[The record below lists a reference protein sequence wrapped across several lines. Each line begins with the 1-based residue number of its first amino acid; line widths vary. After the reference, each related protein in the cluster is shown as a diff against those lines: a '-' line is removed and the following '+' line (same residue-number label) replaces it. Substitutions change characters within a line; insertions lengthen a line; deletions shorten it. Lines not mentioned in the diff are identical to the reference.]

1 MKIEQQKVL
10 FFTEGNSDKVYEV
23 DLCSSGMDLFVVNF
37 RYGRRG
43 SSLREGTKTVF
54 PVSLEEADK
63 IFEALVASK
72 IAKGYYEDGQEVVKG
87 EVVVEP
93 LINADKKA
101 TILKY
106 LKAADAGTYTRDWK
120 VSRIIWKAAD
130 LHITASSEYLP
141 YFLNSEDE
149 FEQYAAI
156 YGLLKFN
163 DSSQIEQV
171 YAVFTSVGF
180 ESKCGRIAASYIL
193 KLGNASYKAKLKLAL
208 LDKFPNDLKIEI
220 SNRDSFLNTLAV
232 YFLQDKSIDAAL
244 LYYVYLYS
252 FEDVN
257 MRDSLLRFITK
268 VPLKANTFKSIRY
281 IYRASFELNDITFYA
296 LVSKQT
302 AVSAPGYSSNY
313 IYVNNEWTDADDEK
327 QKKNPT
333 IAFSKKTKA
342 YFNKTTY
349 KFVYD
354 ISVNNSEK
362 YVDYATKLLVSLD
375 DTVDNCKEDIQYNY
389 IYNSERRNYHT
400 EKRTY
405 PKYHEFSALMFIVYG
420 ASTQLNREHNK
431 WFYTGDVNFDALPR
445 EELLPEIWNTKPNE
459 VLYILVHAKSEI
471 AIQFA
476 LKIIKANREFLD
488 DISDDILKKLVAHY
502 HPKVL
507 ELILRVIKSKYNL
520 KQAEPSIVIALL
532 QSKNEKAIDLAL
544 NWVNTYERH
553 YFSDSNFIA
562 NLLLCETEKVVNYLK
577 SLYADYA
584 KYNVAIQFNQLESLF
599 KNPSVFSFEHLLAI
613 NNLIGNTHFG
623 ELLNK
628 VLDTDIIELAKSSLV
643 TNKLFAAN
651 LAKQN
656 TTSSDILFKDS
667 IDDYIQSDDAQLR
680 HVGIELL
687 STFPDDFLLK
697 HHKMISGFCFSEYSE
712 VRTAIQPT
720 IERLIILDLNFK
732 NNLFNNLL
740 QIINVEENYEGL
752 HLNCYTLLTDNYSIY
767 LNDISEEQIFSLVL
781 SNYEY
786 AQKIGTPLFITK
798 TNLHSLPMRTIVN
811 FANSAIFDVR
821 KMIQD
826 YFTTHIDRINNEL
839 EAALLIY
846 NSTWEDMI
854 IWSCTFFETYITPE
868 NWTTNMLLYACDHT
882 KKDVQA
888 FGRKMITQH
897 FTEDKGLPLLLK
909 LQEHP
914 TKDMQF
920 FVTNYL
926 DNYAKD
932 NEAVILKL
940 EHFFKSSLFNINT
953 HRTTKTRIYAFLEA
967 ESIKSIAVANM
978 TITLIS
984 SVLGT
989 KIKTDTS
996 HNIDVLLSIAEHHPN
1011 LEVPL
1016 LIKMN

>member
-1 MKIEQQKVL
+1 LKIEQQKVL

-43 SSLREGTKTVF
+43 NKLREGTKTVF
-54 PVSLEEADK
+54 PVSFEEANTVFDV
-63 IFEALVASK
+63 LVSSK
-72 IAKGYYEDGQEVVKG
+72 IAKGYYEAGQEV
-87 EVVVEP
+87 EQADVVGPV
-93 LINADKKA
+93 INADKKA

-106 LKAADAGTYTRDWK
+106 LKAAVAGTYDRDWK

-130 LHITASSEYLP
+130 LHITASRAYLP
-141 YFLNSEDE
+141 HFLNSEDE

-163 DSSQIEQV
+163 DSSQIGQI
-171 YAVFTSVGF
+171 YNVFTTVGF

-193 KLGNASYKAKLKLAL
+193 KLGNASDKAKLKLAL

-220 SNRDSFLNTLAV
+220 TNSDSFLHTLAI

-244 LYYVYLYS
+244 LYYTYL
-252 FEDVN
+252 FCFDDVT
-257 MRDSLLRFITK
+257 MRDLLLRFITK
-268 VPLKANTFKSIRY
+268 IPLKANTFKSIRY
-281 IYRASFELNDITFYA
+281 IYRASFELNDIAFYA

-302 AVSAPGYSSNY
+302 AVSAPGYTSNY
-313 IYVNNEWTDADDEK
+313 IYVNNEWTDAEDEK
-327 QKKNPT
+327 KKKNPT

-375 DTVDNCKEDIQYNY
+375 DRVDNCKADIQYNY

-405 PKYHEFSALMFIVYG
+405 PKYHQFSALMYIVYG
-420 ASTQLNREHNK
+420 ASTQLNRDHSK
-431 WFYTGDVNFDALPR
+431 WFYTGDINFDTLPR
-445 EELLPEIWNTKPNE
+445 EELLPEIWNNKPKQ
-459 VLYILVHAKSEI
+459 VLYILAHAKSEI

-476 LKIIKANREFLD
+476 LKIIKANPKFLD
-488 DISDDILKKLVAHY
+488 NISDDILEKLVAHY

-507 ELILRVIKSKYNL
+507 DMILRVIKSKYNL
-520 KQAEPSIVIALL
+520 KQPEASIVIALL
-532 QSKNEKAIDLAL
+532 QSKNDTAIDLAL
-544 NWVNTYERH
+544 NWLKTYERH
-553 YFSDSNFIA
+553 YFSDANFIV
-562 NLLLCETEKVVNYLK
+562 NLLFCETEKGVDYLK
-577 SLYADYA
+577 SLYAVYA
-584 KYNVAIQFNQLESLF
+584 KYHVVIEFNQLERLF

-628 VLDTDIIELAKSSLV
+628 VLDADIIALAKSSLV
-643 TNKLFAAN
+643 INKLFAAN

-656 TTSSDILFKDS
+656 TTSSDILFKDT
-667 IDDYIQSDDAQLR
+667 IDDYIQSEDAQLR
-680 HVGIELL
+680 QVGIELL
-687 STFPDDFLLK
+687 STFPDKFLLA

-720 IERLIILDLNFK
+720 IERLIILDSNFK

-740 QIINVEENYEGL
+740 HIINVEENYEGL
-752 HLNCYTLLTDNYSIY
+752 HHNCYTLLTENYSVY

-781 SNYEY
+781 SHYEY

-811 FANSAIFDVR
+811 FANSAVFDVR

-839 EAALLIY
+839 EAALLIF
-846 NSTWEDMI
+846 NSTWEDII
-854 IWSCTFFETYITPE
+854 IWSCDFFETHISPTH
-868 NWTTNMLLYACDHT
+868 WTTNMLLYACDHT
-882 KKDVQA
+882 KNDVQA

-953 HRTTKTRIYAFLEA
+953 HRATKTRIYAFLEA
-967 ESIKSIAVANM
+967 ESIKNITVAKM

-989 KIKTDTS
+989 SIKKDTS
-996 HNIDVLLSIAEHHPN
+996 HNIDVLLTIAEHHPD

-1016 LIKMN
+1016 LIKKN